1 MYHASPFDRGG
12 RPRGERPGS
21 LSAPQKSGLRGIP
34 YADSDNPA
42 ASSASA
48 CELNHWKRTAWPS
61 RSVQT

>member
-1 MYHASPFDRGG
+1 MNHASPFDRGQ
-12 RPRGERPGS
+12 PVAEARPGS
-21 LSAPQKSGLRGIP
+21 LSAPEKSGLRGIP

-48 CELNHWKRTAWPS
+48 CDMNHWKRTAWPS